1 VTAGVRIALVGPAGC
16 GKTTIG
22 SRLAARLAVPF
33 VDADDLHTADARL
46 RMARGEPLD
55 DAARAPWLAAVN
67 ARVRVL
73 AGFVLACSALRAAYR
88 ERLAD
93 GVAGL
98 HWVSLQVPPAELA
111 RRLGQRVHF
120 FPPALLAS
128 QLATW
133 EPLVAGVQVD
143 ATAEPDAV
151 VAAIVRSL
159 PPTG

>member
-1 VTAGVRIALVGPAGC
+1 MTTGVRIALVGPAGC

-22 SRLAARLAVPF
+22 SRLAARLGVPF
-33 VDADDLHTADARL
+33 VDADDLHSVANRE
-46 RMARGEPLD
+46 RMARGQPLD

-73 AGFVLACSALRAAYR
+73 PGFVLACSALRAAYR
-88 ERLAD
+88 ERLAA

-98 HWVSLQVPPAELA
+98 RWVHLVVPPAELA

-120 FPPALLAS
+120 FPPSLLAS
-128 QLATW
+128 QLTTW
-133 EPLVAGVQVD
+133 EPLADGVQVE

-151 VAAIVRSL
+151 VDAIVRSL
-159 PPTG
+159 PPAG